1 MRKYFCSSVAGIL
14 LTTFLSLSGVSP
26 AHSVANG
33 QYACGTSGTFE
44 IQSNSIVGSSSSPAC
59 AGAVTIPE
67 GITVVDNSAFYL
79 RSGVTS
85 VSLPTTLLT
94 IGNSS
99 FRGTSITSI
108 SIPVNLTSIGFEA
121 FAMVQAVNVTSVTFA
136 TGSKL
141 SNIGVRAFQYTD
153 FSTIIIPPLVT
164 SIGVDIFNLNSSLSS
179 IYFLGSKP
187 GGTTDNLLRTIGI
200 TAYVTT
206 SNRASF
212 GDSWLGVTV
221 VSPPSAPTS
230 LVATLGD
237 STASIA
243 FTAGATNGAAISNY
257 KYSLDNI
264 TYTALSPSDS
274 ISPVV
279 IPGLTN
285 ETLSTIY
292 LKAINAAGDGSAS
305 ASISVTPFAA
315 PVFTLSSTSQSVAIS
330 SAMTTVTISSTG
342 GTIASYSISPAAP
355 AGLTFSTSTGQ
366 LSGSPTSLSGATTY
380 TITAT
385 NSAGTASK
393 TFVLT
398 VTAALVVVVDNS
410 AAVAASQVEAA
421 RRAREQ
427 QELISILAL
436 IPKIG
441 ELTLSLGETTKS
453 LYLTKCVK
461 GKTTKF
467 VKKGAKCPKG
477 YAKKK

>member
-1 MRKYFCSSVAGIL
+1 
-14 LTTFLSLSGVSP
+14 
-26 AHSVANG
+26 
-33 QYACGTSGTFE
+33 
-44 IQSNSIVGSSSSPAC
+44 
-59 AGAVTIPE
+59 
-67 GITVVDNSAFYL
+67 
-79 RSGVTS
+79 
-85 VSLPTTLLT
+85 
-94 IGNSS
+94 
-99 FRGTSITSI
+99 
-108 SIPVNLTSIGFEA
+108 
-121 FAMVQAVNVTSVTFA
+121 
-136 TGSKL
+136 
-141 SNIGVRAFQYTD
+141 
-153 FSTIIIPPLVT
+153 
-164 SIGVDIFNLNSSLSS
+164 
-179 IYFLGSKP
+179 
-187 GGTTDNLLRTIGI
+187 
-200 TAYVTT
+200 
-206 SNRASF
+206 
-212 GDSWLGVTV
+212 
-221 VSPPSAPTS
+221 
-230 LVATLGD
+230 
-237 STASIA
+237 
-243 FTAGATNGAAISNY
+243 
-257 KYSLDNI
+257 
-264 TYTALSPSDS
+264 
-274 ISPVV
+274 
-279 IPGLTN
+279 
-285 ETLSTIY
+285 
-292 LKAINAAGDGSAS
+292 
-305 ASISVTPFAA
+305 
-315 PVFTLSSTSQSVAIS
+315 
-330 SAMTTVTISSTG
+330 MTTVTISSTG